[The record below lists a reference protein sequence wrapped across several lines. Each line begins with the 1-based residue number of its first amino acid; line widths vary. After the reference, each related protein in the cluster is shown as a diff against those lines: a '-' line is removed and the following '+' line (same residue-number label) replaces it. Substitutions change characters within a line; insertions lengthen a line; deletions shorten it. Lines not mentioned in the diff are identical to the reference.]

1 MTFVDRLTRC
11 IRVCLHAFVAIALAM
26 IPGLSLAQAQAESDT
41 RDYPRRPITIV
52 VPFTP
57 GNIDVL
63 GRIYTNEISKTTKW
77 SFLYDFK
84 PGAAGTIGAAMV
96 AKSPPDGYTL
106 VGQSSTAAF
115 AHLLPTKPFDWRKDL
130 TPIYQLN
137 RTTSLFM
144 VSSAFPAQSVGEYI
158 AYAKANPGKV
168 NFAVNGFGGI
178 VHIMSDLLNSQ
189 MGVKV
194 TLVPFKGY
202 AQIATSLAQGEA
214 HATLAS
220 YPTFK
225 PFIDAGKI
233 RPLSL
238 SIRNARMRQ
247 LPTLKSLA
255 EEGLPDYEHVVWVGL
270 FAPSAT
276 PGAIARRLNF
286 EFNKA
291 AKSDEVRERLETLGE
306 SVGGGSLEDFRQAMQ
321 ATTERI
327 TKVVTDN
334 KIELNL

>member
-1 MTFVDRLTRC
+1 
-11 IRVCLHAFVAIALAM
+11 
-26 IPGLSLAQAQAESDT
+26 
-41 RDYPRRPITIV
+41 
-52 VPFTP
+52 
-57 GNIDVL
+57 
-63 GRIYTNEISKTTKW
+63 
-77 SFLYDFK
+77 
-84 PGAAGTIGAAMV
+84 MV
-96 AKSPPDGYTL
+96 AKSAPDGYTM
-106 VGQSSTAAF
+106 VGQSSTIAF
-115 AHLLPTKPFDWRKDL
+115 AHLLPTKPFDWRKDF
-130 TPIYQLN
+130 TPVYQLN

-144 VSSAFPAQSVGEYI
+144 VSANFPAQSVGEYI

-202 AQIATSLAQGEA
+202 AQIAS
-214 HATLAS
+214 ATLAS

-233 RPLSL
+233 RPISL

-247 LPTLKSLA
+247 LPALKSLA

-276 PGAIARRLNF
+276 PTAIAHRINL

-291 AKSDEVRERLETLGE
+291 AKSDEVRNRLETLGE
-306 SVGGGSLEDFRQAMQ
+306 SVGGGSLEEFRQMMLS
-321 ATTERI
+321 TTERI
-327 TKVVTDN
+327 TKVVVDN

>member
-1 MTFVDRLTRC
+1 MKFADRLTRHLPA
-11 IRVCLHAFVAIALAM
+11 CLQACFAIPLAMACAPALA
-26 IPGLSLAQAQAESDT
+26 QTDAEAG
-41 RDYPRRPITIV
+41 DYPRKPITIV

-96 AKSPPDGYTL
+96 AKSAPDGYTL
-106 VGQSSTAAF
+106 VGQSSTMAF
-115 AHLLPTKPFDWRKDL
+115 AHLLPTRPFDWRKDF
-130 TPIYQLN
+130 TPVYQLN

-144 VSSAFPAQSVGEYI
+144 VSANFPAQSVGEYI

-202 AQIATSLAQGEA
+202 AQIASALAQGEA

-225 PFIDAGKI
+225 PFIDSGRI
-233 RPLSL
+233 RPISL

-247 LPTLKSLA
+247 LPALKSLA

-276 PGAIARRLNF
+276 PTAIAQRLNL

-291 AKSDEVRERLETLGE
+291 AKTDDVRNRLETLGE
-306 SVGGGSLEDFRQAMQ
+306 SVGGGSLEEFRQMMLS
-321 ATTERI
+321 TTERI
-327 TKVVTDN
+327 TKVVVEN